1 MVLSENPVKWQCNQK
16 IILKKPGTEIVM
28 KKILI
33 GLVLAVVLI
42 GAAIGFLVSRADEI
56 FRRTVEEIVRQT
68 VEKLVGSWE
77 LS

>member
-1 MVLSENPVKWQCNQK
+1 
-16 IILKKPGTEIVM
+16 M